1 MILPT
6 KHIPAEQSFIG
17 LGATLLEYIEQPKTI
32 SGLWDQVRDVPAV
45 GTFERFV
52 IAMDMLFILG
62 LINFK
67 SGKVQKVQS

>member
-17 LGATLLEYIEQPKTI
+17 VGAALLQYIERPKTI
-32 SGLWDQVRDVPAV
+32 SNLWDQVRDIPVI
-45 GTFERFV
+45 GTFERFI

-62 LINFK
+62 LINFNC
-67 SGKVQKVQS
+67 GKVQKVQP